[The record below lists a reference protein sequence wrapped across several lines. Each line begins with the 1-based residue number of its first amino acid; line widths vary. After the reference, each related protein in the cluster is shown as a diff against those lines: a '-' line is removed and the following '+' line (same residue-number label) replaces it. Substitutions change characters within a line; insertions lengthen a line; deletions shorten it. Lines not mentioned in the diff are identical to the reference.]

1 MERGNSMNESD
12 EPKLS
17 MNRRDALKG
26 VAAVSLGL
34 AVGAPKES
42 APSLRSS
49 SPGRDLIQRENA
61 KPGTRDWILTNTRT
75 DPKKVIPHLTSG
87 RSPSI
92 EGYCSAN
99 SVRAGEKLRIM
110 VGANPESAFKLEIY
124 RTGYYNGDGARL
136 VKRFDSLNDGHAAR
150 PSHR

>member
-1 MERGNSMNESD
+1 MDGENSMNESN

-34 AVGAPKES
+34 AVGAYGAPKES
-42 APSLRSS
+42 APSPRSS

-61 KPGTRDWILTNTRT
+61 KPGTRDWMLTNTRT
-75 DPKKVIPHLTSG
+75 DPKKVTPHLTSG

-92 EGYCSAN
+92 EGYTSAN
-99 SVRAGEKLRIM
+99 SVACW
-110 VGANPESAFKLEIY
+110 
-124 RTGYYNGDGARL
+124 
-136 VKRFDSLNDGHAAR
+136 
-150 PSHR
+150 